1 MNHARQESCQR
12 DTEGLTKGLGQG
24 PGNAVFRN
32 IDQLSTFKRGG
43 KRDGRIDPI
52 AGEGIGNNALSGD
65 ILVDVDAGS
74 LGTGLV
80 IWIMGG

>member
-24 PGNAVFRN
+24 TGNTVVRD
-32 IDQLSTFKRGG
+32 IDLLSSFKRSGQ
-43 KRDGRIDPI
+43 IDPI

>member
-12 DTEGLTKGLGQG
+12 DLKGLTKSLGQG
-24 PGNAVFRN
+24 PKNSVAGG
-32 IDQLSTFKRGG
+32 IDHLSPIKRS
-43 KRDGRIDPI
+43 GRIDAI
-52 AGEGIGNNALSGD
+52 AGEGIGINALSGD